1 MSVVEMGKR
10 GPGSL
15 WAALGMAVVFVS
27 GGSLPLAGQELK
39 SMSIPLPVVIEGKPT
54 PSKMYL
60 KVEMKNINQSF
71 DQFAAGKTD
80 KAEAMFVK
88 AVQAVRK
95 KDVAAFGSVW
105 SAPDQMKSTG
115 QTKVVKM
122 ADNGPDGW
130 MKVIQSVFDFNKLT
144 VVAELLAGP
153 DTMFIWDSE
162 TKSGVLRRALYV
174 GPDKSGS
181 VRLSAPGGN
190 NPIDDMLQSAF
201 VAAQADP
208 NSYKPVP
215 GLNLHYQ
222 AAVPLGGEKSAGAH
236 PVVFEFDGMPVDLPL
251 NDEKVKAPSPLLDFF
266 RKADVAIHDERYDA
280 YVSDFTPKSQE
291 KVKQWTD
298 AQEKTKQEKLKQEKL
313 QEEKKLEEQKLKP
326 EQTTAT
332 KPAVP
337 PDAKA
342 KAAAPPPLFAHAK
355 FVLNADPI
363 FLVFQAPG
371 GGSGWAPAKL
381 TYTYV
386 LHQGDDYKITN
397 FEYANTLDEFLQNPA
412 LFDKNVLKPPPVKA
426 AAPNAKSVTEP
437 AKPTTVNT
445 K

>member
-1 MSVVEMGKR
+1 MSVVEMAKR
-10 GPGSL
+10 GRGAL

-39 SMSIPLPVVIEGKPT
+39 SMSIPLPVVIEGKPM

-60 KVEMKNINQSF
+60 KVEMKSINQSF

-181 VRLSAPGGN
+181 S
-190 NPIDDMLQSAF
+190 S
-201 VAAQADP
+201 
-208 NSYKPVP
+208 
-215 GLNLHYQ
+215 
-222 AAVPLGGEKSAGAH
+222 
-236 PVVFEFDGMPVDLPL
+236 
-251 NDEKVKAPSPLLDFF
+251 
-266 RKADVAIHDERYDA
+266 
-280 YVSDFTPKSQE
+280 
-291 KVKQWTD
+291 
-298 AQEKTKQEKLKQEKL
+298 
-313 QEEKKLEEQKLKP
+313 
-326 EQTTAT
+326 
-332 KPAVP
+332 
-337 PDAKA
+337 
-342 KAAAPPPLFAHAK
+342 
-355 FVLNADPI
+355 
-363 FLVFQAPG
+363 
-371 GGSGWAPAKL
+371 
-381 TYTYV
+381 
-386 LHQGDDYKITN
+386 
-397 FEYANTLDEFLQNPA
+397 
-412 LFDKNVLKPPPVKA
+412 
-426 AAPNAKSVTEP
+426 
-437 AKPTTVNT
+437 
-445 K
+445 